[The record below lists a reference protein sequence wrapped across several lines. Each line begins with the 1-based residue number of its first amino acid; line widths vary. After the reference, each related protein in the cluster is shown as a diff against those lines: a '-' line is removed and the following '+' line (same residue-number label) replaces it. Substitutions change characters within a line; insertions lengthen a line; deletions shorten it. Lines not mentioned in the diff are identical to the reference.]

1 MISAVRVLSASS
13 VLRFLLIACIL
24 LVAAPVSSAGDKAD
38 ERMRFADG
46 LYARGMHKLAIKEY
60 VGFLQDNPASTNIAA
75 AYFRLGE
82 CYSKLGNLQDA
93 EKSYRM
99 VFNKYRKG
107 KYGLRA
113 GCKRADL
120 FMQIGDYDA
129 ALDLF
134 SAVMAENPEVEIAG
148 ACTYFSGESLLKK
161 EKPEE
166 AVAAFKKV
174 IEDYPQ
180 SSFKSYAL
188 LKLGDIYATT
198 RKDSVKGLNYFKLAG
213 EGSTTDRVKAES
225 LFQMAEQYFRIKD
238 YGRSADYYR
247 QLLTKY
253 PQDSRSVEARLQSAW
268 AAYYAGMYAESLSR
282 AREYLIK
289 LKDMSIKPLETE
301 TAEWMYLKANSE
313 RQLRKNKDA
322 VNTYAKLIKQYPG
335 SSFADAARYEKAVAF
350 YKTGDY
356 EKALEAVA
364 AVNLNGKLRKDAYWL
379 MAESSAAL
387 KKEEQAIQYYQL
399 LVRDFPKSDMSCDA
413 AYRLAYLLQE
423 RHDYKEAATMY
434 LTVHK
439 GFPDNKLAAQ
449 SLFAAGLCQLWDK
462 RTADAVRTWKSLIA
476 EYPKSTFVEK
486 SLYQTAMSEIKLK
499 RDIEAMTSLHELLKQ
514 FPKTEFAADAYF
526 WKGML
531 LLQDGKVKDAQAA
544 FNKTLKLQPR
554 EDLAR
559 DTAFNLGLA
568 LKQSKQIDAALKQ
581 LYPLI
586 DTTVSDKFSP
596 QLLLWMAELFYDGK
610 QYDKAISVIELLLKD
625 NIDVS
630 WQQIGFGL
638 LGRNQAA
645 KGKHEL
651 AVDAF
656 RKALTCMATTR
667 FAGEAALRL
676 GEYALAEND
685 LPQAEENFSKAAS
698 LASDFSML
706 AIRANAYAGLGRTA
720 ESKEDYDAAA
730 RYYMSVAILFHDA
743 NLVPGCLAGAV
754 RSFEKLG
761 QDSEAQKA
769 ADELKE
775 QYPDSVEA
783 KQITNY

>member
-1 MISAVRVLSASS
+1 MIFPARTSSAPSFSH
-13 VLRFLLIACIL
+13 FLIIVCML
-24 LVAAPVSSAGDKAD
+24 LVTIPASNAGAKAG
-38 ERMRFADG
+38 ERMQFADG
-46 LYARGMHKLAIKEY
+46 LYARGMHKLAVKEY
-60 VGFLQDNPASTNIAA
+60 VGFLQDNPASTNVAA

-82 CYSKLGNLQDA
+82 CYRNLGNLPEA

-134 SAVMAENPEVEIAG
+134 SAVMAENPPVEIAG

-166 AVAAFKKV
+166 AIAAFEKV
-174 IEDYPQ
+174 IKNYPQ

-198 RKDSVKGLNYFKLAG
+198 KKDSAKGLNYFKLAADG
-213 EGSTTDRVKAES
+213 GTTDRVKAES
-225 LFQMAEQYFRIKD
+225 LFQMAEQHFRTKE
-238 YGRSADYYR
+238 YKKSANYYR

-253 PQDSRSVEARLQSAW
+253 PQDARSVEARLQSGW

-282 AREYLIK
+282 ARGSLTNVKAVGSEI
-289 LKDMSIKPLETE
+289 
-301 TAEWMYLKANSE
+301 AEWMYLKANSE
-313 RQLRKNKDA
+313 RQLLKNKDA
-322 VNTYAKLIKQYPG
+322 VNTYAKLIKQYPD

-364 AVNLNGKLRKDAYWL
+364 SVNLDGKLRKDAYWL

-399 LVRDFPKSDMSCDA
+399 LVREFPKSNMSCDA

-423 RHDYKEAATMY
+423 RSDYKEAATMY
-434 LTVHK
+434 LSVHN
-439 GFPDNKLAAQ
+439 GFPNNKLAAQ

-462 RTADAVRTWKSLIA
+462 RIEDAIRTWKSLIL
-476 EYPKSTFVEK
+476 EYPKSIFVEK

-499 RDIEAMTSLHELLKQ
+499 RDVEAMASLYDLLKQ
-514 FPKTEFAADAYF
+514 FPKTEYAADAYF

-531 LLQDGKVKDAQAA
+531 LLQDGKTKDAQVA
-544 FNKTLKLQPR
+544 FSEALKLKPR

-568 LKQSKQIDAALKQ
+568 LKQSKQGDEALKQ

-586 DTTVSDKFSP
+586 DTTVSDKFTP
-596 QLLLWMAELFYDGK
+596 QLLVWMAESFYDGK
-610 QYDKAISVIELLLKD
+610 QYDKAVYTIKLLLQNNTED
-625 NIDVS
+625 S
-630 WQQIGFGL
+630 WQQIAFGL
-638 LGRNQAA
+638 IGRNQAA
-645 KGKHEL
+645 KGKHDL
-651 AVDAF
+651 AAAAF
-656 RKALTCMATTR
+656 RQALNCAATTR
-667 FAGEAALRL
+667 LAGEAALRL
-676 GEYALAEND
+676 GEYSLAGKD
-685 LPQAEENFSKAAS
+685 LAGAEENFSKAAS
-698 LASDFSML
+698 LAGDFSML

-720 ESKEDYDAAA
+720 EVKEDYDAAA
-730 RYYMSVAILFHDA
+730 RYYMSVAILYHDDD
-743 NLVPGCLAGAV
+743 LVPGCLAGAV
-754 RSFEKLG
+754 RSFKKLG
-761 QDSEAQKA
+761 QDVDAQKA
-769 ADELKE
+769 AEELKE
-775 QYPDSVEA
+775 QYPNSPEA
-783 KQITNY
+783 KK